1 MKAKC
6 LENRDT
12 LNIKLD
18 WEQLPLK
25 QIQRTSCATPTY
37 QVNEKMD
44 MERQRRLPL
53 KPKPQHHAM

>member
-6 LENRDT
+6 LENGDT
-12 LNIKLD
+12 LNIKLN

-44 MERQRRLPL
+44 MERQRHLLL